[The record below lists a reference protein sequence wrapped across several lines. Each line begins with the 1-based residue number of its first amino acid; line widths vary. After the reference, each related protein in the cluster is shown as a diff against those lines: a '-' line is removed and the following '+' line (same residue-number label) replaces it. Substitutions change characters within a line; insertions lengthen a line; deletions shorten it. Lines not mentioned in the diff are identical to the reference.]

1 MHTQLSEEERELIA
15 VHYHQ
20 WMSYA
25 KIGRVLGRHHTTIM
39 REIDRNGKD
48 DWGKIR
54 VQYSCFEAQKKA
66 KERKI
71 ITNKKRKKLRKTPR
85 LHKLVYEKLSD
96 ESKIRSPAGIS
107 NRLKIERGIKLSTT
121 TIYRYIHDSK
131 PERARYLRYKQRWY
145 KPRGTKKIERFEQC
159 RSIHERCKSANE
171 RQRIGDYEWDS
182 VIGSGTCVLWVLHER
197 KTRYIRI
204 SKLKNGTASSTT
216 YHIVERLADE
226 KVKTLTVDR
235 GSEFAYREAIE
246 RKLWIKVYMADSY
259 CSWQKWGVER
269 NNREIRVYLPKWS
282 SFDDLT
288 DEQIKKIETYINS
301 KPRKALWY
309 RTSREVFH
317 STNLHLL

>member
-1 MHTQLSEEERELIA
+1 
-15 VHYHQ
+15 
-20 WMSYA
+20 MSYA

-131 PERARYLRYKQRWY
+131 PERARYLRYKQR
-145 KPRGTKKIERFEQC
+145 
-159 RSIHERCKSANE
+159 
-171 RQRIGDYEWDS
+171 
-182 VIGSGTCVLWVLHER
+182 
-197 KTRYIRI
+197 
-204 SKLKNGTASSTT
+204 
-216 YHIVERLADE
+216 
-226 KVKTLTVDR
+226 
-235 GSEFAYREAIE
+235 
-246 RKLWIKVYMADSY
+246 
-259 CSWQKWGVER
+259 
-269 NNREIRVYLPKWS
+269 
-282 SFDDLT
+282 
-288 DEQIKKIETYINS
+288 
-301 KPRKALWY
+301 
-309 RTSREVFH
+309 
-317 STNLHLL
+317 